1 MRVYNFSAGPS
12 ALPLEVLERAR
23 NELTDFEGCGMSIME
38 MSHRSEAYEAV
49 AHKSEA
55 LLRKLFAVPQNY
67 RILFLQGG
75 ATAQFAAVPLN
86 LSGPNRRAAF
96 INTGIWSSKAIAEAE
111 RYLDDVVIAASTES
125 TGFNRVP
132 EPGEWLDTRPV
143 DYLHYTDN
151 ETIGGVE
158 FASIPASGDTPLVC
172 DMSSN
177 ILSREMDISRF
188 GLIYAGA
195 QKNMGPSGITV
206 VIVRDDLLGR
216 ARKETPSFMNYS
228 IQSKNGSMLNTPP
241 TYPWYLLG
249 LVLEWLE
256 GQGGVKAMEIQNERK
271 SALLYSALDQ
281 SSLFYNPVEPG
292 SRSRMNIPFILARP
306 ELESLFLQQAR
317 EAGLVN
323 LEGHRSVGGF
333 RASLYNAMPYEGVSA
348 LVSFMSDFEGRHA

>member
-23 NELTDFEGCGMSIME
+23 NELIDFEGCGMSIME
-38 MSHRSEAYEAV
+38 MSHRSEIYESV
-49 AHKSEA
+49 AHKSEV
-55 LLRKLFAVPQNY
+55 LLRSLFSVPQNY
-67 RILFLQGG
+67 RVLFLQGG

-86 LSGPNRRAAF
+86 LKGPHRRAAY
-96 INTGIWSSKAIAEAE
+96 INTGIWSSKAISEAG
-111 RYLDDVVIAASTES
+111 RYLDTVVTAASSES
-125 TGFNRVP
+125 TAFDRVP
-132 EPGEWLDTRPV
+132 EAGAWVDYGPV

-158 FASIPASGDTPLVC
+158 FSSIPDAGDVPLVC

-177 ILSREMDISRF
+177 ILSREMDVSRF
-188 GLIYAGA
+188 GVIYAGA

-206 VIVRDDLLGR
+206 VIVRDDLLGH
-216 ARKETPSFMNYS
+216 ARKETPSFMDYS
-228 IQSKNGSMLNTPP
+228 IQAKNGSMLNTPP

-256 GQGGVKAMEIQNERK
+256 GQGGVKAMEIQNEKK
-271 SALLYSALDQ
+271 SKLLYSMLDQ
-281 SSLFYNPVEPG
+281 SQLFANPIVPG
-292 SRSRMNIPFILARP
+292 SRSRMNIPFTLERP
-306 ELESLFLQQAR
+306 ELESQFLLEAR

-333 RASLYNAMPYEGVSA
+333 RASLYNAMPYQGALA
-348 LVSFMSDFEGRHA
+348 LVSFMSDFERRHG

>member
-23 NELTDFEGCGMSIME
+23 NELIDFAGCGMSIME
-38 MSHRSEAYEAV
+38 MSHRSEIYEAV
-49 AHKSEA
+49 ASKAES

-86 LSGPNRRAAF
+86 ITGPYRRAAYV
-96 INTGIWSSKAIAEAE
+96 NTGIWSTKAIAEAG
-111 RYLDDVVIAASTES
+111 RYLDEVVIAASSES
-125 TGFNRVP
+125 SGFHRVP
-132 EPGEWLDTRPV
+132 EPEEWLDVGPV

-158 FASIPASGDTPLVC
+158 FFSIPVSDQAPLIC

-188 GLIYAGA
+188 GVIYAGA

-206 VIVRDDLLGR
+206 VIVREDLLGHSR
-216 ARKETPSFMNYS
+216 IETPSFMDYS
-228 IQSKNGSMLNTPP
+228 IQARNGSMLNTPP

-256 GQGGVKAMEIQNERK
+256 SQGGVKAMELSSERK
-271 SALLYSALDQ
+271 SALLYAAIDQSAL
-281 SSLFYNPVEPG
+281 FANPVALG
-292 SRSRMNIPFILARP
+292 SRSRMNIPFTLSRP
-306 ELESLFLQQAR
+306 ELEAAFLKEAR

-348 LVSFMSDFEGRHA
+348 LVSFMRDFEGRHG

>member
-49 AHKSEA
+49 AHKSES

-132 EPGEWLDTRPV
+132 EAGEWLDTGPV

-281 SSLFYNPVEPG
+281 SSLFYNPVVPG

-306 ELESLFLQQAR
+306 ELEPLFLQHAR

-348 LVSFMSDFEGRHA
+348 LVSFMSDFERRHA